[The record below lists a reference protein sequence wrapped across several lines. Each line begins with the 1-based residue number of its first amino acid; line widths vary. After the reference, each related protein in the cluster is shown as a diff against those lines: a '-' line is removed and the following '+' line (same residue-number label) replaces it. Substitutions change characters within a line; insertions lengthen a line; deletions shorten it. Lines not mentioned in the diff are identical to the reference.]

1 MTKLAWDQDGERL
14 YETGVDH
21 GVLYLTSG
29 GSAYDKGFAWNGLIG
44 VTESPTGAEVT
55 PFYAD
60 NIQYLNL
67 TATEWFGASIEAYT
81 YPDEFGEC
89 DGTVSPVAG
98 ISFGQQARRRFGMAY
113 RTRIGN
119 DQQGDAY
126 GYKIHL
132 IYGAQV
138 APSER
143 TYTSVNDSPEPLTF
157 SWEVTTD
164 AVEVEGYRRTASLTI
179 DSTKVD
185 AAALASLEA
194 ILYGTDGV
202 EPRLPMPTEVVALFA
217 GTVTVAVPTEP
228 AFDSA
233 TNTIT
238 IPTVTGVVYSIN
250 GEVVTGSVVITEDTL
265 VHAAPA
271 SGYEF
276 PAVSDDDWLYT
287 YTP

>member
-1 MTKLAWDQDGERL
+1 MKLLWDQDGERL

-21 GVLYLTSG
+21 GVLYLSTDDP
-29 GSAYDKGFAWNGLIG
+29 YDTGFAWNGLIG

-67 TATEWFGASIEAYT
+67 TATEWFGATIEAYT

-89 DGTVSPVAG
+89 DGTVTPVAG
-98 ISFGQQARRRFGMAY
+98 VSFGQQARRRFGMAY

-119 DQQGDAY
+119 DERGDSY

-164 AVEVEGYRRTASLTI
+164 AVEVEGYRRTASLTV
-179 DSTKVD
+179 DSTKVNST
-185 AAALASLEA
+185 ALAELET
-194 ILYGTDGV
+194 ILYGVGGATPV
-202 EPRLPMPTEVVALFA
+202 APRLPLPTEVLEIFE
-217 GTVTVAVPTEP
+217 GTVDDSEP
-228 AFDSA
+228 D
-233 TNTIT
+233 TT
-238 IPTVTGVVYSIN
+238 PYVTSN
-250 GEVVTGSVVITEDTL
+250 L
-265 VHAAPA
+265 
-271 SGYEF
+271 
-276 PAVSDDDWLYT
+276 
-287 YTP
+287 

>member
-1 MTKLAWDQDGERL
+1 MKLAWDQDGERL

-21 GVLYLTSG
+21 GVLYLSSG
-29 GSAYDKGFAWNGLIG
+29 GGVYDSGYAWNGLIG

-67 TATEWFGASIEAYT
+67 TATEWFGATIEAYT

-89 DGTVSPVAG
+89 DGTATPVAG
-98 ISFGQQARRRFGMAY
+98 VSFGQQARRRFGMAY

-119 DQQGDAY
+119 DQQGDSY

-143 TYTSVNDSPEPLTF
+143 TYSSVNDSPEPLTF

-164 AVEVEGYRRTASLTI
+164 AVEVDGYRRTASLTI

-185 AAALASLEA
+185 ADALASLEN
-194 ILYGTDGV
+194 ILFGSSGV
-202 EPRLPMPTEVVALFA
+202 DPRLPLPNEVVALFS
-217 GTVTVAVPTEP
+217 GTVLQAVPTEP
-228 AFDSA
+228 AFDA
-233 TNTIT
+233 GTNTIT
-238 IPTVTGVVYSIN
+238 IPTVTGVVYSVN
-250 GEVVTGSVVITEDTL
+250 GETVLAGPLVITEDTV

-271 SGYEF
+271 AGYEF
-276 PAVSDDDWLYT
+276 PAVSDDDWY
-287 YTP
+287 YNHTP

>member
-1 MTKLAWDQDGERL
+1 MKLLWDQDGERL

-21 GVLYLTSG
+21 GVLYLATG
-29 GSAYDKGFAWNGLIG
+29 GVYNEGYAWNGLTG

-67 TATEWFGASIEAYT
+67 VATEWFGATIEAYT

-89 DGTVSPVAG
+89 DGTATPTPGV
-98 ISFGQQARRRFGMAY
+98 SFGQQARRRFGMSY

-119 DQQGDAY
+119 DEQGDAY

-132 IYGAQV
+132 IYGALV

-143 TYTSVNDSPEPLTF
+143 TYSSVNDSPEPLTF

-164 AVEVEGYRRTASLTI
+164 AIEVEGYRRTASLTV
-179 DSTKVD
+179 DSTKVN
-185 AAALASLEA
+185 ATALGQLED
-194 ILYGTDGV
+194 ILYGTTGV
-202 EPRLPMPTEVVALFA
+202 DPRLPRPDEVLALFS
-217 GTVTVAVPTEP
+217 GTVTTVSPQEP
-228 AFDSA
+228 AFNSA

-238 IPTVTGVVYSIN
+238 IPTVTGVQYYID
-250 GEVVTGSVVITEDTL
+250 GELQTAGPVVITQDTI
-265 VHAAPA
+265 VHAQPAP
-271 SGYEF
+271 GYVF
-276 PAVSDDDWLYT
+276 AQPVDDDFFYDH
-287 YTP
+287 TP